1 MIRDGEDFVLGF
13 ADESAHHINVSTSRV
28 WSLGK
33 PVRKVN
39 SDRIHANTF
48 GFYAMNGESV
58 ILIPDCSK
66 SADMCAFLY
75 AVRKA
80 NGDRKVV
87 MILDN
92 GPIHHSNAVILTAE
106 VMDIALVFLP
116 PYSPQLNPIELIWK
130 TIKARISNMF
140 LLHRDH
146 LVAAVQELFTQEST
160 KDSYLTS
167 WKRTFLIDY
176 VSKKL
181 GS

>member
-1 MIRDGEDFVLGF
+1 MIREGEDFVLGF
-13 ADESAHHINVSTSRV
+13 ADESAQHINVSTSRV

-92 GPIHHSNAVILTAE
+92 GPIHHSNAVIFTAE
-106 VMDIALVFLP
+106 VMDIALVFALL
-116 PYSPQLNPIELIWK
+116 SFLAVVVA
-130 TIKARISNMF
+130 AR
-140 LLHRDH
+140 
-146 LVAAVQELFTQEST
+146 LVAERQRHRRSETVGKAGEHVR
-160 KDSYLTS
+160 DP
-167 WKRTFLIDY
+167 
-176 VSKKL
+176 
-181 GS
+181 

>member
-13 ADESAHHINVSTSRV
+13 ADESAQHINVSTSRV

-58 ILIPDCSK
+58 VLNPECSK

-92 GPIHHSNAVILTAE
+92 GPIHHSNAVIFTAE
-106 VMDIALVFLP
+106 VMDITLVFLP

-130 TIKARISNMF
+130 TIKARIC
-140 LLHRDH
+140 DH

-167 WKRTFLIDY
+167 WKRTFLM
-176 VSKKL
+176 VHVLKKL